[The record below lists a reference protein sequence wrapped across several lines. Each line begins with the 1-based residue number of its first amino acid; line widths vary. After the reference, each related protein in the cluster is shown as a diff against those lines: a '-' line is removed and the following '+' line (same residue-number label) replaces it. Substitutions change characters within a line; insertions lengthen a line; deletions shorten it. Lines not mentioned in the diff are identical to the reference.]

1 MSLIYISSRATQDT
15 SLVPWSRNHDQD
27 MSKWRASEQ
36 RIYTLWIFMIWKQ
49 SSISYQILCM
59 FILWQCPNFGF
70 TRPEDD
76 SFNLYGTSWSCKAHI
91 QRTHTSKFVLYHLI
105 LKYSRG
111 KDSISILAS
120 EHLYFLVSSC
130 STRLK
135 SLQCPDSPSPQNN
148 HCNVSHL
155 QYKKILQWNGDFFSP
170 YILPTTLAIQ
180 TLIYKLLSDNDIA
193 DILNITWRQIWKLIH
208 DIQGLKQYRLKH
220 STHYD

>member
-1 MSLIYISSRATQDT
+1 M
-15 SLVPWSRNHDQD
+15 
-27 MSKWRASEQ
+27 
-36 RIYTLWIFMIWKQ
+36 
-49 SSISYQILCM
+49 
-59 FILWQCPNFGF
+59 
-70 TRPEDD
+70 
-76 SFNLYGTSWSCKAHI
+76 

-111 KDSISILAS
+111 KDSISILTS

-155 QYKKILQWNGDFFSP
+155 QYKKSFNEMEIFFPLHSTD
-170 YILPTTLAIQ
+170 YTGYSD
-180 TLIYKLLSDNDIA
+180 LIYKLLSDNDIA

>member
-1 MSLIYISSRATQDT
+1 M
-15 SLVPWSRNHDQD
+15 
-27 MSKWRASEQ
+27 
-36 RIYTLWIFMIWKQ
+36 
-49 SSISYQILCM
+49 
-59 FILWQCPNFGF
+59 
-70 TRPEDD
+70 
-76 SFNLYGTSWSCKAHI
+76 

-155 QYKKILQWNGDFFSP
+155 QYKKSFNEMEIFFPLHSTD
-170 YILPTTLAIQ
+170 YTGYSD
-180 TLIYKLLSDNDIA
+180 LIYKLLSDNDIA

-208 DIQGLKQYRLKH
+208 DIQGLTNNIDSNILLTMINRSLRRLLMAPITRSCSQTYAFSKCSNILMECSVKH
-220 STHYD
+220 FNYLSVKYIEKNCPFLKT